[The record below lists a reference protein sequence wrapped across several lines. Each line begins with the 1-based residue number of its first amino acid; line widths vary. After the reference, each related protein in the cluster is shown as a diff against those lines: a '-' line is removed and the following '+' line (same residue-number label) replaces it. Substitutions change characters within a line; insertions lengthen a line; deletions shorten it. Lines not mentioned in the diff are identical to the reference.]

1 MGPLRADVIFAG
13 LSRYSEKNNTT
24 LAKKG
29 REMACSAVA
38 NNTVNPTADSNSL
51 EKLVSK

>member
-1 MGPLRADVIFAG
+1 MGPLRADVIFAD
-13 LSRYSEKNNTT
+13 LSRESDNNRAT